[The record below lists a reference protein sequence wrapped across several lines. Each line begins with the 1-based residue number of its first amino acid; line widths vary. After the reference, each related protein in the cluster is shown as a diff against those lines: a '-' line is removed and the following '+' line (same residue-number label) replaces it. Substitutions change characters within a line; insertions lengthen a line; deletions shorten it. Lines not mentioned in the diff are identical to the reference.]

1 MSSAGTE
8 RVPSST
14 GVVVSAVANDRST
27 EAAGGSYPSKQPI
40 RMAAE
45 HCIASTKRDELLL
58 VVSIHSSVV
67 ASAMPG
73 IACLYPSVR

>member
-1 MSSAGTE
+1 MEWDCAGIE

-40 RMAAE
+40 RMTAE
-45 HCIASTKRDELLL
+45 HCIASTRRDE
-58 VVSIHSSVV
+58 
-67 ASAMPG
+67 
-73 IACLYPSVR
+73 